1 MAALVDRSYQGER
14 DLERASDCLV
24 ASRAQ
29 MGKDRAPTVR
39 RLELLATSRLWEPAQ
54 DAHVWEEPAEDASS
68 RRLVGFALLWR
79 REETSH
85 YLSLEVVTDFGDT
98 SGGLVRDMLDWAM
111 NRATALET
119 NMQEDMTLSV
129 ATFDDQR
136 RLQALLRGSSFT
148 LQDGHNV
155 YLTCTLDKRE
165 SSPDASQDITIRPL
179 LGEEEIARYNAL
191 YSFTPMSADHRL
203 ELLRS
208 PDYVHLVAVRPNGDF
223 IAFCECSIDREE
235 WERGG
240 RRTGWIEYVGV
251 RQDVQGHGLGRAIV
265 SEGLRW
271 LKSHRAQTAVL
282 ITVGTNIAAQRMYK
296 AVGFVVSE
304 RDYIYVRHIGLSA
317 P

>member
-1 MAALVDRSYQGER
+1 
-14 DLERASDCLV
+14 
-24 ASRAQ
+24 

-79 REETSH
+79 REETSP

-98 SGGLVRDMLDWAM
+98 SGDLVRDMLDWAM

-136 RLQALLRGSSFT
+136 QLQALLRGSGFA
-148 LQDGHNV
+148 LQDGYNV
-155 YLTCTLDKRE
+155 YLTRTLDKRE
-165 SSPDASQDITIRPL
+165 SSPDAPQDITIRPL

-208 PDYVHLVAVRPNGDF
+208 PDYVHLVAVTPTGDL

-251 RQDVQGHGLGRAIV
+251 RQDVQGRGLGRAIV

-271 LKSHRAQTAVL
+271 LKSHRAQTAAL
-282 ITVGTNIAAQRMYK
+282 ITMGTNIAAQRMYK

-304 RDYIYVRHIGLSA
+304 RDYIYARHIDLSA